1 MTNLN
6 FKLQKGYALLLL
18 IWMSACQT
26 TPPEQKGKELD
37 GIAINLD
44 HFQYLYQE
52 VDLAGKPAAIVNIYS
67 EYPDYSYAIEPSE
80 GFTCVDDVA
89 RAIVL
94 LSEYYQKISP
104 DEQILEQIKKM
115 MHFVLYMQNE
125 NGYFNNFIWHDLS
138 INTTYKTTVAE
149 LNWWSLRAFWALE
162 TALPLIK
169 EDPSLTAQ
177 TTRAI
182 DRLLQNIER
191 DLPLDY
197 RITEQ
202 AEGLSV
208 PTWLPQ
214 KYAGDQAAILALS
227 LLAYYERTADEAVL
241 PKIDALAEGILLL
254 QKGSDEQFPYH
265 AFMSWKN
272 LWHAWGNS
280 QAYVLLKIGSALNKP
295 VYTKAA
301 LQELDHF
308 YPYLLKNGYAEAFWV
323 QKIDGNFSEINRN
336 PFPHIA
342 YGIRPMVWAC
352 LEAYQITE
360 ADKYLNLAQKIAT
373 WFSGANIAQTQMY
386 DPVSGRC
393 YDGILSP
400 SEVNQN
406 AGAEST
412 IECLLTLIRLK
423 AIS

>member
-1 MTNLN
+1 MTYS
-6 FKLQKGYALLLL
+6 KKRYYLLLL
-18 IWMSACQT
+18 VLMSACQVS
-26 TPPEQKGKELD
+26 PPEQKTKGLD
-37 GIAINLD
+37 TPDINLD

-94 LSEYYQKISP
+94 LSEYYQHISS

-115 MHFVLYMQNE
+115 MHFVLHMQNE

-162 TALPLIK
+162 TALPLVK

-177 TTRAI
+177 TTTAI

-191 DLPLDY
+191 DLPLNN

-202 AEGLSV
+202 TEGLSV

-227 LLAYYERTADEAVL
+227 LLAYYERTQDEVVL
-241 PKIDALAEGILLL
+241 PKIEALAEGILLL
-254 QKGSDEQFPYH
+254 QKGDAEEFPHY

-280 QAYVLLKIGSALNKP
+280 QAYVLLKIGKTLQQPA
-295 VYTKAA
+295 YTEAA
-301 LQELDHF
+301 LKELDHF
-308 YPYLLKNGYAEAFWV
+308 YPYLLENGFAEAFWV
-323 QKIDGNFSEINRN
+323 QETAGNFSELKRN

-342 YGIRPMVWAC
+342 YGIRPMVWAA
-352 LEAYQITE
+352 LEAHQVTE
-360 ADKYLNLAQKIAT
+360 DVKYLDLAQELAA
-373 WFSGANIAQTQMY
+373 WFSGTNVAQIQMY
-386 DPVSGRC
+386 DPTTGRC
-393 YDGILSP
+393 FDGILSP
-400 SEVNQN
+400 SEVNRN

>member
-1 MTNLN
+1 MTYS
-6 FKLQKGYALLLL
+6 KKRYYLLLL
-18 IWMSACQT
+18 VLMSACQVT
-26 TPPEQKGKELD
+26 SPEQKTEGLD
-37 GIAINLD
+37 TPDINLD

-52 VDLAGKPAAIVNIYS
+52 VDLAGKSAAIVNIYS
-67 EYPDYSYAIEPSE
+67 EYPDYSFAIEPSE

-89 RAIVL
+89 RAILL
-94 LSEYYQKISP
+94 LSEYYQQISR

-115 MHFVLYMQNE
+115 MHFVLHMQNE

-162 TALPLIK
+162 MALPLIK
-169 EDPSLTAQ
+169 EDPSLTGQ
-177 TTRAI
+177 TTKAI

-191 DLPLDY
+191 DLPLDH

-227 LLAYYERTADEAVL
+227 LLAYYERTQDEEVL
-241 PKIDALAEGILLL
+241 PKIEALAEGMVLL
-254 QKGSDEQFPYH
+254 QKGDAEQFPHY
-265 AFMSWKN
+265 AFLSWKN

-323 QKIDGNFSEINRN
+323 QKTEGSFSELKRN
-336 PFPHIA
+336 PFPNIA
-342 YGIRPMVWAC
+342 YGIRPMVWAA
-352 LEAYQITE
+352 LEAYQVTE
-360 ADKYLNLAQKIAT
+360 ADKYLDLAQEIAA
-373 WFSGANIAQTQMY
+373 WFSGVNIAQTQMY

-400 SEVNQN
+400 NEVNQN